1 MAALV
6 RLVAPTVTPLSL
18 TEVKEHLR
26 VDGTDQ
32 DAVIQMYL
40 DAATDYVDG
49 EWGFLGRA
57 LVTQTWR
64 LTIDTFP
71 CAEIKIPLP
80 PLQSISSVGYF
91 DSAGDFQTMVED
103 TDYFVDDQSEPA
115 WITPM
120 TSWPTTLD
128 AINSVRIDFVAGYPA
143 DSSSPPSL
151 TANIPAKAKQAIL
164 LLITDWMEHRQNVMT
179 ETVNGLP
186 FGTQA
191 LLTKLKID
199 LGFA

>member
-1 MAALV
+1 MALV
-6 RLVAPTVTPLSL
+6 RLVAPTTTPLSL
-18 TEVKEHLR
+18 TEVKAHLR

-32 DAVIQMYL
+32 DSVIQMYL
-40 DAATDYVDG
+40 DAATNYADG
-49 EWGFLGRA
+49 EWGYLGRA

-80 PLQSISSVGYF
+80 PLQSITSVSYY
-91 DSAGDFQTMVED
+91 DSAGDFQSLVED

-115 WITPM
+115 WLMPM
-120 TSWPTTLD
+120 TSWPATQD
-128 AINSVRIDFVAGYPA
+128 AINSVAIEFVAGYA
-143 DSSSPPSL
+143 GTSSPPSL
-151 TANIPAKAKQAIL
+151 TENIPAAIKQGML

-186 FGTQA
+186 FGTKA
-191 LLTKLKID
+191 LWTKYTID
-199 LGFA
+199 LGFS

>member
-6 RLVAPTVTPLSL
+6 QLVAPTTTPLSL
-18 TEVKEHLR
+18 TEVKAHLR

-32 DAVIQMYL
+32 DSVIQMYL
-40 DAATDYVDG
+40 DAATAHVDG
-49 EWGFLGRA
+49 EWGCLGRA
-57 LVTQTWR
+57 LVTQSWR
-64 LTIDTFP
+64 LTIDAFP

-91 DSAGDFQTMVED
+91 DSAGDFQTMIED
-103 TDYFVDDQSEPA
+103 TDYFVDDQSEPG

-128 AINSVRIDFVAGYPA
+128 AINSVRIDFVAGYEPTT
-143 DSSSPPSL
+143 DSPPDY
-151 TANIPAKAKQAIL
+151 TANIPADIKQAML
-164 LLITDWMEHRQNVMT
+164 LMITDWMENRRNVMPQS
-179 ETVNGLP
+179 VNMIP
-186 FGTQA
+186 FA
-191 LLTKLKID
+191 SAILLLRKKID

>member
-6 RLVAPTVTPLSL
+6 RLVAPAVTPLSL
-18 TEVKEHLR
+18 TEVKAHLR

-32 DAVIQMYL
+32 DGVIQMYL

-91 DSAGDFQTMVED
+91 DSAGDFQTLVED
-103 TDYFVDDQSEPA
+103 TDYFVDDQSEPG

-120 TSWPTTLD
+120 STWPTTLD
-128 AINSVRIDFVAGYPA
+128 AINSVRIEFVAGYDPST
-143 DSSSPPSL
+143 DSPPDL
-151 TANIPAKAKQAIL
+151 TANIPGDTKQAML
-164 LLITDWMEHRQNVMT
+164 LLITDWMEHRQNTLT
-179 ETVNGLP
+179 ETVNNLH
-186 FGTQA
+186 FGTDV
-191 LLTKLKID
+191 LLRRKKID

>member
-6 RLVAPTVTPLSL
+6 RLVAPTTTPLSL
-18 TEVKEHLR
+18 TEVKAHLR

-32 DAVIQMYL
+32 DSVIQMYL
-40 DAATDYVDG
+40 DAATQYADG
-49 EWGFLGRA
+49 EWGYLGRA

-80 PLQSISSVGYF
+80 PLQSITSVGYF
-91 DSAGDFQTMVED
+91 DSAGDFQTLVED

-120 TSWPTTLD
+120 TTWPTTLD
-128 AINSVRIDFVAGYPA
+128 AINSVRIEFVAGYA
-143 DSSSPPSL
+143 GTSSPPSL
-151 TANIPAKAKQAIL
+151 TENIPAAIKQGML

-186 FGTQA
+186 FGTKA
-191 LLTKLKID
+191 LWTKYTID
-199 LGFA
+199 LGFS

>member
-1 MAALV
+1 MALI
-6 RLVAPTVTPLSL
+6 RLVAPEVTPLSL
-18 TEVKEHLR
+18 TEVKAHLR

-32 DAVIQMYL
+32 DSVIQMYL
-40 DAATDYVDG
+40 DAATAYVDG
-49 EWGFLGRA
+49 EWGYLGRA

-91 DSAGDFQTMVED
+91 DSAGDFQTLAED
-103 TDYFVDDQSEPA
+103 VDYFVDDQSEPG

-120 TSWPTTLD
+120 TTWPTTLD
-128 AINSVRIDFVAGYPA
+128 AINSVRIEFIAGYA
-143 DSSSPPSL
+143 GTSSPPSL
-151 TANIPAKAKQAIL
+151 TENIPAAIKQGML
-164 LLITDWMEHRQNVMT
+164 LLITDWMEHRQNILT
-179 ETVNGLP
+179 ENINGLP
-186 FGTQA
+186 FGTTA
-191 LLTKLKID
+191 LWTKYKID

>member
-1 MAALV
+1 MALV
-6 RLVAPTVTPLSL
+6 RLVAPATTPLSL
-18 TEVKEHLR
+18 DEVKAHLR

-32 DAVIQMYL
+32 DAVIRHYIE
-40 DAATDYVDG
+40 AATSYADG
-49 EWGFLGRA
+49 EWGYLGRA

-80 PLQSISSVGYF
+80 PLQSITSVSYF
-91 DSAGDFQTMVED
+91 DSAGSFQTLVED
-103 TDYFVDDQSEPA
+103 TDYFVDDQSEPG

-128 AINSVRIDFVAGYPA
+128 AINSVQIEFVAGYA
-143 DSSSPPSL
+143 GTSSPPSL
-151 TANIPAKAKQAIL
+151 TENIPAAIKQGML
-164 LLITDWMEHRQNVMT
+164 LAITDWMEHRQNVLT
-179 ETVNGLP
+179 ETTNGLP
-186 FGTQA
+186 FGTKA
-191 LLTKLKID
+191 LWTKYKID

>member
-1 MAALV
+1 MALV
-6 RLVAPTVTPLSL
+6 RLVAPEVTPLSL
-18 TEVKEHLR
+18 TEVKTHLR
-26 VDGTDQ
+26 VDDIDQ
-32 DAVIQMYL
+32 DDVIQMYL
-40 DAATDYVDG
+40 DAATSYVDG

-80 PLQSISSVGYF
+80 PLQSITSVGYF
-91 DSAGDFQTMVED
+91 DSAGDFQTLVEG

-120 TSWPTTLD
+120 TTWPTTLD
-128 AINSVRIDFVAGYPA
+128 AINSVRIEFIAGYVA

-151 TANIPAKAKQAIL
+151 TANIPADIKHAML
-164 LLITDWMEHRQNVMT
+164 LLITDWMEHRQNVLT
-179 ETVNGLP
+179 DTANALP
-186 FGTQA
+186 FGTDI
-191 LLTKLKID
+191 LLRRKKID